1 MVRGQS
7 SEECD
12 LPDLVSGN
20 AVIGQSGGPTAVIN
34 QSLAGVLEG
43 LRAGL
48 AASGKIGRIFGMR
61 HGVRGLIKPGADGL
75 LDLASLDKARLE
87 AVARTPSAALGS
99 TRDKPDEA
107 YCEKILDGCRR
118 NEIRY
123 FFYIGGN
130 DSADTCRIVS
140 EKAAQ
145 AGYELRCFHV
155 PKTIDNDLLENDH
168 TPGFPS
174 AARYVTLA
182 LMGDAL
188 DNASLGGVKINVIMG
203 RNAGFLAAAASLARG
218 SAANGADPADRPAP
232 QLIYLPE
239 VPFSTDTFLADVE
252 RVYAK
257 LGRCQIA
264 VSEGI
269 RDEMGKEI
277 GPQLMRGAGE
287 VDAHGNVQLSGSGAL
302 GDGLADLVK
311 TGLTPKGGKAPRLRA
326 DTFGYIQ
333 RCWPEPSPVDA
344 QEARGVGRFAAE
356 LAARGY
362 ASASVIIVRTGNDPE
377 AYASEFARADLSAVA
392 RRTRHVPAAFISG
405 ANDVSAAFHA
415 YCRPLVGDLPKL
427 ERL

>member
-1 MVRGQS
+1 MA
-7 SEECD
+7 D
-12 LPDLVSGN
+12 LATGN

-34 QSLAGVLEG
+34 ESLAGVVEG
-43 LRAGL
+43 LKAGL
-48 AASGKIGRIFGMR
+48 AASGKVRRIFGTR
-61 HGVRGLIKPGADGL
+61 HGVRGLVKARADGL
-75 LDLASLDKARLE
+75 LDLTSIDRAKFE
-87 AVARTPSAALGS
+87 AVARAPSATLGS

-118 NEIRY
+118 NDIRY

-140 EKAAQ
+140 EKAAA

-174 AARYVTLA
+174 AARYVALA
-182 LMGDAL
+182 VMGDAL
-188 DNASLGGVKINVIMG
+188 DNASLGGIKINVVMG
-203 RNAGFLAAAASLARG
+203 RNAGFLTGAASLARG
-218 SAANGADPADRPAP
+218 EPSNAAAPQDRPAP

-239 VPFSTDTFLADVE
+239 MAFSTEAFPADVE
-252 RVYAK
+252 AVYSK
-257 LGRCQIA
+257 LGRCQVA

-269 RDEMGKEI
+269 RDEKGEEI
-277 GPQLMRGAGE
+277 APKLMRSGE

-311 TGLTPKGGKAPRLRA
+311 AGLTPRGGKAPRVRA

-333 RCWPEPSPVDA
+333 RCWPEPSPVDT
-344 QEARGVGRFAAE
+344 QEARAVGRYAAE
-356 LAARGY
+356 LAAKGV
-362 ASASVIIVRTGNDPE
+362 ASASVIIVRTSNTPD
-377 AYASEFARADLSAVA
+377 AYRSECARAELAKVA
-392 RRTRHVPAAFISG
+392 RRTRHVPTEFIAGS
-405 ANDVSAAFHA
+405 NDVTETFDG
-415 YCRPLVGDLPKL
+415 YCRPLVGTLPKF